1 MRKLILA
8 LAISGMITPAPGH
21 AQAINMTRVTCGQ
34 YLAMAPDQAR
44 VFSAWMS
51 GWFNQRRGHAW
62 VNPAAFA
69 ENVGSVRQW
78 CTSYPNETIMT
89 GLERSM
95 PQPGPMT
102 GQERIDMSL
111 FTCRQYLQSN
121 PERREFIAGWMSG
134 YFRAAR
140 DEPAFDVQRWSNN
153 RVTVSTYC
161 TKHRPETLMS
171 AIQKNAR

>member
-1 MRKLILA
+1 
-8 LAISGMITPAPGH
+8 
-21 AQAINMTRVTCGQ
+21 MTAVTCGQ
-34 YLAMAPDQAR
+34 YLAMGPDQAR

-51 GWFNQRRGHAW
+51 GWFNQRRGYSW

-69 ENVGSVRQW
+69 ENIGSVRQW
-78 CTSYPNETIMT
+78 CATYPYETIMT

-121 PERREFIAGWMSG
+121 PERREFVAGSMSG
-134 YFRAAR
+134 FFLAAR
-140 DEPAFDVQRWSNN
+140 DLPLFDMQRWSDN